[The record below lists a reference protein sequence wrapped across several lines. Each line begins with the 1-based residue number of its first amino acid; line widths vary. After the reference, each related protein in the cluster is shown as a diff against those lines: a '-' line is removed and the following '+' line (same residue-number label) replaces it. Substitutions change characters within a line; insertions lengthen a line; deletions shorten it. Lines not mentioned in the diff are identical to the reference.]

1 MDPELIGPV
10 DANASVMPNNQ
21 SKGQP
26 GSQQQ
31 RDVKPGDA
39 QDRQRQKQQANP
51 GSVEQPGSA
60 ADIAKEKH
68 GK

>member
-1 MDPELIGPV
+1 MDTELIGPV
-10 DANASVMPNNQ
+10 DADALRMSNNQ

-39 QDRQRQKQQANP
+39 QDRQRQKQQAHP

-60 ADIAKEKH
+60 ADIAKENN

>member
-1 MDPELIGPV
+1 M
-10 DANASVMPNNQ
+10 SNNQ

-39 QDRQRQKQQANP
+39 QDRQRQKQQAHP

-60 ADIAKEKH
+60 ADIAKENN